1 VQGIDSG
8 VVIYGVISAVIE
20 KPVDLV
26 PRREEAEAF
35 IAEVEADDP
44 ELAAQLRVERIE
56 FG

>member
-1 VQGIDSG
+1 LISG

-44 ELAAQLRVERIE
+44 ELAAQLRVEKIE